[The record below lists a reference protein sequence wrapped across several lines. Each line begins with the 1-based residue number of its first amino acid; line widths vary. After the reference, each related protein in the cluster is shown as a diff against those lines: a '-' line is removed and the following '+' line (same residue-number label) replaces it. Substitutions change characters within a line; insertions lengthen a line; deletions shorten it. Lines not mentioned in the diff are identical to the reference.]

1 MYRNDMP
8 SQGFQIGELLV
19 TLLALFVTVTVIT
32 VNFEAKF
39 MLERFVAFVT
49 FHFHLPRVFQLF
61 VIM

>member
-19 TLLALFVTVTVIT
+19 TLLALFVTMTVIT

-49 FHFHLPRVFQLF
+49 FHFHLPRVFQFF

>member
-1 MYRNDMP
+1 MYGNDMP

-61 VIM
+61 VII

>member
-1 MYRNDMP
+1 MYGNDMP

-32 VNFEAKF
+32 MNFEAKF

-49 FHFHLPRVFQLF
+49 FHFHFPRVFQLF
-61 VIM
+61 VII

>member
-1 MYRNDMP
+1 MP

-49 FHFHLPRVFQLF
+49 FHFLLPRMFQLF

>member
-1 MYRNDMP
+1 MYGNDMP

-19 TLLALFVTVTVIT
+19 TLFALFVTVTVIT

>member
-32 VNFEAKF
+32 LNFEAKF

>member
-1 MYRNDMP
+1 MYGNDMP

-49 FHFHLPRVFQLF
+49 FHFHLSRVLQLF

>member
-1 MYRNDMP
+1 MS
-8 SQGFQIGELLV
+8 SQGFQIGELFV
-19 TLLALFVTVTVIT
+19 TLFALFVTVTVIS
-32 VNFEAKF
+32 VNFETQF

>member
-1 MYRNDMP
+1 MYGNDMP
-8 SQGFQIGELLV
+8 SQGFQIGKLLV

-49 FHFHLPRVFQLF
+49 FHFHLPRVFQFF

>member
-1 MYRNDMP
+1 MYGNDMP

-49 FHFHLPRVFQLF
+49 FHFLLPRVFQLF